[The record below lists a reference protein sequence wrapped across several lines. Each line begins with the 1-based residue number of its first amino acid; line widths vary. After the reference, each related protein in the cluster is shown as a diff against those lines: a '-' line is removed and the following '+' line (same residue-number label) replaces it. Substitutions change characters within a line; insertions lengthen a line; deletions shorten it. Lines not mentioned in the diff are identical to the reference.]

1 MGLFLIRLPDGG
13 LDDGALRLVQA
24 AADARAKVDR
34 VGRGGS
40 EPGLI
45 VPIRRLEIEHVE
57 RMARAE
63 RELDVDPAQLFG
75 QASVLVLGID
85 DVDLDASA
93 QRGHRQG

>member
-1 MGLFLIRLPDGG
+1 M
-13 LDDGALRLVQA
+13 
-24 AADARAKVDR
+24 
-34 VGRGGS
+34 
-40 EPGLI
+40 
-45 VPIRRLEIEHVE
+45 PIRRLEIEHVE